1 MPTTMRSPH
10 ALDNATHD
18 SGQPRG
24 AAIGAL
30 LRRLSERIDRDANRL
45 HAKLGIVFDTRCAAL
60 RRTRFQQ
67 LAMTSNRVRSLGA
80 ATLLLLTFNVA
91 NGHAGTPQIG
101 PWGFDLAGMDRTIKP
116 GDDFFRYSGGA
127 WMTNTPI
134 PPDRSS
140 WSTFSML
147 RAKAETDVKV
157 IVEAVASR
165 PNPPGSIE
173 QKVADYYLS
182 YLDTDA
188 IEKAGL
194 APIRA
199 DLAAMATA
207 HTHVDVAR
215 LMGRRDID
223 VGGPFSLTPWP
234 DAKNPD
240 RYAVNIVQSG
250 LSLPNRDYYLKN
262 DARFVEIRSKHH
274 AYIEALL
281 SMGGYPQAARA
292 ANAVAALETSIA
304 TLHWSA
310 EKRADRD
317 LTYHPKSRAELI
329 AFAPDFPW
337 LATLSAAQI
346 PRQDFFVVK
355 ELDAIGAL
363 AHLFR
368 ATPVETWRA
377 YMTFQYLNAMA
388 DVLPKNLDDLAF
400 DFNGK
405 TLSGQPQ
412 KRERWKRA
420 TVALNAALGEA
431 VGALYVRKHFTP
443 EAKAQVAA
451 LVENLRAAYRTRIA
465 RVTWMSEE
473 TRQAALRKLDAFRI
487 KIGYPDTWRNYAT
500 LEIRSGD
507 PIGNRKRAKTWE
519 WRRRIARLD
528 QPTDRSEWGM
538 TPQTVNAYYNAYFN
552 EIVFPAAILQPP
564 YFDADADPAV
574 NYGGIGG
581 VIGHE
586 MGHAFDD
593 QGSKSDENGIQRT
606 WWKAEDVAHFKKLVA
621 TLATQYSQFEPLPGA
636 HLNGTLTLGENIGD
650 NGGLSVALDAYRISL
665 RDTEPPVIDGFSGLQ
680 RFFLSWAQTYREN
693 IRDAQLRAN
702 LTADPHSPAEFR
714 VNAVVRNMDAWYAAF
729 DVRPGDKLYIAPADR
744 VHIW

>member
-1 MPTTMRSPH
+1 
-10 ALDNATHD
+10 
-18 SGQPRG
+18 
-24 AAIGAL
+24 
-30 LRRLSERIDRDANRL
+30 
-45 HAKLGIVFDTRCAAL
+45 
-60 RRTRFQQ
+60 
-67 LAMTSNRVRSLGA
+67 MTSNGIRALVVM
-80 ATLLLLTFNVA
+80 TLLLLSLNVA
-91 NGHAGTPQIG
+91 HGEAGKPHSG
-101 PWGFDLAGMDRTIKP
+101 PWGFDLAGMDRTVKP

-134 PPDRSS
+134 PPDRAS
-140 WSTFSML
+140 WSTFSIL
-147 RAKAETDVKV
+147 RANAETAVTA

-165 PNPPGSIE
+165 PNPAGSIE
-173 QKVADYYLS
+173 QKIADYYNA
-182 YLDTDA
+182 YLDTEA
-188 IEKAGL
+188 IEKAGF
-194 APIRA
+194 APIRD
-199 DLAAMATA
+199 DLAAIVAA
-207 HTHVDVAR
+207 RSHEDVAR

-223 VGGPFSLTPWP
+223 VGGPFSITPWP
-234 DAKNPD
+234 DAKNPN

-250 LSLPNRDYYLKN
+250 LSLPNRDYYLKD
-262 DARFVEIRSKHH
+262 DAKFVEIRRKHH

-281 SMGGYPQAARA
+281 SLGGYPQAARSA
-292 ANAVAALETSIA
+292 KAVAALETKIA

-317 LTYHPKSRAELI
+317 LTYHPRSRAELV

-337 LATLSAAQI
+337 LATLSAAEI
-346 PRQDFFVVK
+346 PHQDFFVVK
-355 ELDAIGAL
+355 ELDAIGEL
-363 AHLFR
+363 TKLFR
-368 ATPVETWRA
+368 ATPVKTWRA

-388 DVLPKNLDDLAF
+388 DVLPGNLDDLAF

-431 VGALYVRKHFTP
+431 VGTLYVRTHFKP
-443 EAKAQVAA
+443 EAKAQVAS

-473 TRQAALRKLDAFRI
+473 TKQAAFRKLDTFRV
-487 KIGYPDTWRNYAT
+487 KIGYPDTWRDYST
-500 LEIRSGD
+500 LDIRSGD
-507 PIGNRKRAKTWE
+507 PVGNRKRAKAWE
-519 WRRRIARLD
+519 WRRRIVRLD
-528 QPTDRSEWGM
+528 QPTDRDEWGM

-564 YFDADADPAV
+564 YFDAEADPAV

-606 WWKAEDVAHFKKLVA
+606 WWKAEDVAHFKTLVA
-621 TLATQYSQFEPLPGA
+621 RLATQYSHFEPLPGT
-636 HLNGTLTLGENIGD
+636 HLNGNLTLAENIGD
-650 NGGLSVALDAYRISL
+650 NGGLSVALEAYQISL
-665 RDTEPPVIDGFSGLQ
+665 RNNEPPVMDGFSGLQ

-693 IRDAQLRAN
+693 IRETQLRAN
-702 LTADPHSPAEFR
+702 LIADPHSPAEFR
-714 VNAVVRNMDAWYAAF
+714 VNGVVRNMDAWYVAF
-729 DVRPGDKLYIAPADR
+729 DVKPGDKLYLAPANR